1 MVRISLEA
9 GKGAVSQD
17 RFRAMKTAPPKS
29 AFKPASWKTL
39 HKIQAIAS
47 RPHVPKSETP
57 ATQRIAA
64 SFRHFVAFFCAKK

>member
-1 MVRISLEA
+1 
-9 GKGAVSQD
+9 
-17 RFRAMKTAPPKS
+17 MKTAPPKS

-64 SFRHFVAFFCAKK
+64 SFRHFVAFFFAKK